1 MSQRLI
7 NNNSTNDDRKTKNN
21 SDFKDLYKDNRNI
34 YEFQSKLER
43 LEKEKDS
50 ILNSLEEKSNYY
62 LSNTR

>member
-1 MSQRLI
+1 LI
-7 NNNSTNDDRKTKNN
+7 NNNSTSDDRKIRNN